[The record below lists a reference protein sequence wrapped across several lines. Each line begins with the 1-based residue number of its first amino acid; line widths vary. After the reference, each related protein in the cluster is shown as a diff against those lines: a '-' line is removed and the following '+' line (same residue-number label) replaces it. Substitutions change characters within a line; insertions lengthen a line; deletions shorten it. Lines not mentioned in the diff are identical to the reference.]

1 MDDIV
6 NSKSIVDSNEFFMV
20 LLQVSVYSFGV
31 FCSIY
36 YYIVYIFLADRKSEQ
51 AHILILK
58 FFWDQR
64 WD

>member
-1 MDDIV
+1 MDAIV

-36 YYIVYIFLADRKSEQ
+36 YYIIDIFLADRSLNK
-51 AHILILK
+51 HI
-58 FFWDQR
+58 F
-64 WD
+64 

>member
-1 MDDIV
+1 MDAIV
-6 NSKSIVDSNEFFMV
+6 NSKVSSTAMNFFMV
-20 LLQVSVYSFGV
+20 QLQVSVYSFGV